1 MDITP
6 KKEREEFFY
15 FTEPY
20 LQIPHVIVSK
30 KEQKAFSSL
39 NDLNGKTIAL
49 EENIGTIID
58 LQKNYPNITIKTFQ
72 NTTLSLDAVSRGLA
86 DAYIGNR
93 AVVSYKIK
101 EELLD
106 NLKILSAKVMAQP
119 KHFVES
125 LQNEIL

>member
-1 MDITP
+1 MIL
-6 KKEREEFFY
+6 F
-15 FTEPY
+15 
-20 LQIPHVIVSK
+20 L
-30 KEQKAFSSL
+30 SL
-39 NDLNGKTIAL
+39 CDLNCKIVAL

-58 LQKNYPNITIKTFQ
+58 LQKNYPNIIIKTFQ

-106 NLKILSAKVMAQP
+106 NLKIDTSTFMTDIKGSPVI
-119 KHFVES
+119 KF
-125 LQNEIL
+125 NEIYEFAKSYSNDYFDIQVEKQIEFLVI